1 MQEQNKLSLW
11 KEYKKAKRFF
21 VYPKNSKT
29 PKSMSLNP
37 NNILTKIHFTDKI
50 STNSAFNIRDII
62 NDRYQVSI
70 RKNDILGLKT
80 NKEDTDLFPPFLVLY
95 TDFSAGRAEP
105 MDQEITW
112 CSSQSGMQDKVT
124 ALRAEYIKGGWN
136 KVN

>member
-1 MQEQNKLSLW
+1 MDSQIVLREVYTKENKNG
-11 KEYKKAKRFF
+11 KM
-21 VYPKNSKT
+21 V
-29 PKSMSLNP
+29 
-37 NNILTKIHFTDKI
+37 
-50 STNSAFNIRDII
+50 
-62 NDRYQVSI
+62 
-70 RKNDILGLKT
+70 RKILGLKT